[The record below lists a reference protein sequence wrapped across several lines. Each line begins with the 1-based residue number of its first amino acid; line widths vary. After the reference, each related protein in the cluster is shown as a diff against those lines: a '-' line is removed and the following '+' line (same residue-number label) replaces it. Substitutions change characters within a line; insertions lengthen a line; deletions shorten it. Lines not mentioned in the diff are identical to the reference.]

1 MKKIKNLLLV
11 LVALFSMA
19 FLAGCEK
26 SAQIGTTLTF
36 DKDIKGERTMHVEL
50 SKESFAENVAGSM
63 EDIQAIFEESC
74 PKELTYEFV
83 ETESSYTADIHL
95 AFDSEEDYYDK
106 VEAITDLEDPG
117 RITVADSVFHSGI
130 EVHENFES
138 KNLLAWLSAALL
150 EKQLVKSENESY
162 IFDNSGCVVKY
173 ENEEYE
179 SGSYI
184 SVNQSVSTELRKIQ
198 VRTSLN
204 LDGTWNR
211 EVAFFVP
218 KASMDT
224 NGDAIKEFLEEGVAK
239 GAEGSWGDYK
249 ESSEKGQVYTIK
261 AERIPVET
269 MEKLMQKAFHTKDS
283 KVSDETESTEG
294 SANLVRSSAYV
305 NEVYDMS
312 EFVSGDYSNLYIE
325 YIVVTGEKENS
336 GTYSVYNGECS
347 ISQEF
352 DTFLLPSEINLTSK
366 IMGVGKYNRTFEFTF
381 QNLQEEEKDFLKK
394 QAENLAKDLGKVKTK
409 DKKDAYTLTITVK
422 GDKEKVGKLYQ
433 KIFGSEM
440 NAEYAAEH
448 KWMGFSNT
456 FAYEE
461 YISLS
466 EFLPYGSGQA
476 VDVNYELSFG
486 SGAKISNKLENA
498 FEKKGNTLYLSGSTK
513 SPISVSVYGSKV
525 NLRGIIS
532 IVVLILGILC
542 LACFLFLFLKGKS
555 KKAQPEVPAPPVTG
569 ATDVPPAV
577 GGQNQPET
585 AVPPVADPGTVQPE
599 TPAMPTAETAAREE
613 TPQSQEAEL
622 PEFCTNCGE
631 KFESIEQMFCTSCGK
646 KRGE

>member
-1 MKKIKNLLLV
+1 MKRIKNLLLV
-11 LVALFSMA
+11 LAALFSMA

-36 DKDIKGERTMHVEL
+36 DKDVKGERTMHVEL

-74 PKELTYEFV
+74 PEELAYEFS
-83 ETESSYTADIHL
+83 ETESSYTVDIHL

-106 VEAITDLEDPG
+106 VGAITDLEDPG
-117 RITVADSVFHSGI
+117 RITVADSIFHSGI

-138 KNLLAWLSAALL
+138 KNLLAWLSDALL
-150 EKQLVKSENESY
+150 EKQLVTSGNESY

-184 SVNQSVSTELRKIQ
+184 SVNQSVSTELHKIQ
-198 VRTSLN
+198 VKTSLN

-211 EVAFFVP
+211 EVSFFVP
-218 KASMDT
+218 KASMDA
-224 NGDAIKEFLEEGVAK
+224 NGDAIKEFLEGGVAK

-249 ESSEKGQVYTIK
+249 ESGEKGQVYTIK

-269 MEKLMQKAFHTKDS
+269 MEKLMRTAFHTEDS
-283 KVSDETESTEG
+283 RVWDETESGESST
-294 SANLVRSSAYV
+294 NLVRSSAYV
-305 NEVYDMS
+305 NEVYDLS
-312 EFVSGDYSNLYIE
+312 EFVSGDYYSNLYVE
-325 YIVVTGEKENS
+325 YIVVTGEEENPR
-336 GTYSVYNGECS
+336 TYSVTSGECS

-352 DTFLLPSEINLTSK
+352 DTFLLPSGINLTSK
-366 IMGVGKYNRTFEFTF
+366 VKGVDNFDRTFEFTF

-409 DKKDAYTLTITVK
+409 DKKDTYTLTITVK

-433 KIFGSEM
+433 KIFGNEM

-448 KWMGFSNT
+448 KWMGFSND

-466 EFLPYGSGQA
+466 EFLPYGSGKA

-486 SGAKISNKLENA
+486 AGSKVKNKLENA
-498 FEKKGNTLYLSGSTK
+498 FEKKGNTLYLSGSTE
-513 SPISVSVYGSKV
+513 SSISASIYGSRL
-525 NLRGIIS
+525 NPRGIIS

-542 LACFLFLFLKGKS
+542 LACFLFLFLKGKG
-555 KKAQPEVPAPPVTG
+555 KKAQPEVTVPPVTG
-569 ATDVPPAV
+569 TT
-577 GGQNQPET
+577 ET
-585 AVPPVADPGTVQPE
+585 AV
-599 TPAMPTAETAAREE
+599 REE
-613 TPQSQEAEL
+613 ILPSQGAEL
-622 PEFCTNCGE
+622 PEFCTSCGE
-631 KFESIEQMFCTSCGK
+631 KFENPEQTFCTNCGK